1 MEDACRDF
9 PSAMMGEGMT
19 LKLNDEVVSLGAQVV
34 ATPAKR
40 PQPTMLDGRVVKVIP
55 LDPAAH
61 GDALFEGAQHQQLW
75 IYLFEGPF
83 TNRASFDSHLK
94 RMASSE
100 DPLFFAIL
108 DKTSGEAV
116 GYASYM
122 RIEPTHRVIEVGSIL
137 FTPRLQRTI
146 GATEA
151 MYLMARHVFED
162 LGYRR
167 YEWKCNA
174 LNAPSRRAALR
185 LGFTFEGI
193 FRQHMIIK
201 GHNRDTAWFSMLDS
215 EWPKRKAAFERWLD
229 PANFDPNGRQRVSLS
244 RLNSKIEIG
253 GF

>member
-1 MEDACRDF
+1 
-9 PSAMMGEGMT
+9 MMTPKADSEIPI
-19 LKLNDEVVSLGAQVV
+19 GARVD

-40 PQPTMLDGRVVKVIP
+40 PHRTTLDGRLVKVVP

-61 GDALFEGAQHQQLW
+61 ADALFEGAQNERLW
-75 IYLFEGPF
+75 LYLFEGPF
-83 TNRASFDSHLK
+83 PTRASFDSHLQQK
-94 RMASSE
+94 ASSE

-108 DKTSGEAV
+108 DKVSGDAV
-116 GYASYM
+116 GYAAYM
-122 RIEPTHRVIEVGSIL
+122 RIEPAHRVIEVGSIL

-174 LNAPSRRAALR
+174 MNGPSRSAALR
-185 LGFTFEGI
+185 LGFTFEGV

-201 GHNRDTAWFSMLDS
+201 GRNRDTAWFSMLDS

-229 PANFDPNGRQRVSLS
+229 PVNFDASGRQKTSLS
-244 RLNSKIEIG
+244 TLNREVENG
-253 GF
+253 VL